1 MNLDCS
7 ILRVNP
13 EIVEQLVKYIDKVPF
28 LENIFMEYF
37 AYLGIFLNIACELC
51 LRKNVWICLL
61 LG

>member
-37 AYLGIFLNIACELC
+37 AYLGIFFEYC
-51 LRKNVWICLL
+51 V
-61 LG
+61 